1 MTAQVVLLLVTS
13 IALSSLAQVV
23 LKLGAGGLAATASA
37 GGVFARLLSLL
48 MSPLIVAGLV
58 LYGLSAIVW
67 ILVLSKVDLS
77 FAYPFVGLGFVLTM
91 AISALFLGEQ
101 VSAARLL
108 GTVIIAVGAVLV
120 ARSS

>member
-1 MTAQVVLLLVTS
+1 MNLQVILLLVTS
-13 IALSSLAQVV
+13 ISLSSLAQVV
-23 LKLGAGGLAATASA
+23 LKLGAGSPAAAAVA
-37 GGVFARLLSLL
+37 GGMGARLLALL
-48 MSPLIVAGLV
+48 MSPLIMAGLI

-67 ILVLSKVDLS
+67 ILVLSKVELS

-91 AISALFLGEQ
+91 AVSALFLGEQ
-101 VSAARLL
+101 INAARLA

>member
-1 MTAQVVLLLVTS
+1 MNLQVILLLVTS
-13 IALSSLAQVV
+13 ISLSSLAQVV
-23 LKLGAGGLAATASA
+23 LKLGAGSPAAAAVA
-37 GGVFARLLSLL
+37 GGMGARLLALL
-48 MSPLIVAGLV
+48 MSPLIVAGLI

-67 ILVLSKVDLS
+67 ILVLSKVELS

-91 AISALFLGEQ
+91 AVSALFLGEQ
-101 VSAARLL
+101 INAARLA